1 MESDDP
7 LEAAELGSAPETGN
21 SRTAERPPET
31 YYGSVDEWL
40 RKYWRYSYR
49 RRVSAKGTGTGRWRA
64 DWWNVDEAVQRLEAL
79 WRSWEVARLDPG
91 TGISTWWINHAEP
104 HMTVLLSTDGPFA
117 GSTDENSVGDPLPYR
132 PPPVGIYAP
141 DTQPGST

>member
-1 MESDDP
+1 MDDDDP
-7 LEAAELGSAPETGN
+7 LEAADLDPAPDVKESAGL
-21 SRTAERPPET
+21 PPET

-91 TGISTWWINHAEP
+91 LGVSTWWINHAGP
-104 HMTVLLSTDGPFA
+104 HMSALLSIDGPFA
-117 GSTDENSVGDPLPYR
+117 GSTDENSTGDPLPYQ
-132 PPPVGIYAP
+132 PPPRALFPP
-141 DTQPGST
+141 DLQPDSAFR